1 MKLFFNSL
9 GVVTDFQVESTDS
22 LRQGTVGNRLVAI
35 FEDLSI
41 SNYIPTLN
49 FTRSDGSK
57 VSNVGMDITG
67 ANQCEVK
74 FDDPWYF
81 ALDGEATMTVFLH
94 DGAGNIVT
102 QGQHRITIES
112 TDYDPTAVPP
122 ITPEQYDYLLEQIA
136 KRINKNGETE
146 LGASMD
152 WTAFNGHSVFNYTR
166 GQYLAETK
174 FEFYVP
180 VSFASSIDAENIT
193 INGDDVATKD
203 FVTSETDK
211 YIKKQGKTHIGTLL
225 WLDQNRRAVLAYN
238 SATNILKFVA
248 NLEATNINLT
258 DGSITSNDTLYLGG
272 SKLRAE
278 TSDTVF
284 YMEDYFQLGTGGD
297 IKFISDGAFT
307 WNGNPVAT
315 TASVAE
321 QIVSSLVGYATENY
335 VQQQILAIDL
345 TSYETK
351 VDATAKYNE
360 LNGKI
365 SDVRSVAEGKCKS
378 YTISV
383 NDNAAFN
390 TQDASISGVSSIT
403 DISGNIIQLSS
414 LKNGDVVLII
424 ETDKPD
430 RWYSASDSK
439 FYVLETLKV
448 DLSNYYNKAQVDE
461 AIANSLSYGGYNTI
475 SDANDAELNK
485 FYWISGK
492 TTNFPNNDSRV
503 GLLMNMGYSS
513 TYRTQIYILGYASE
527 APKYYVRN
535 IIGSTWTNWYQLAN
549 EEGVL
554 RNNRQSYD
562 VGPNDADNAVNNT
575 FICVVNKTTN
585 YPYAGASGFLY
596 TNYSLANAGYGIQMF
611 ISRTTNNTYERPTIY
626 VRSKNNNVFYKW
638 HKLAIEGNPT
648 IQLSMFK
655 SIAACGDSYT
665 AGYSVDKDGTI
676 REKAFQNSWV
686 RTLAR
691 KNGIFGGIYAKA
703 GVTTSSWL
711 TDSDCLPA
719 LQADSNHYE
728 LYIIFLGY
736 NDSVSGFGTPEDI
749 DLENPLN
756 SANTTCGNFAKIKY
770 YIEQKD
776 PNAKIVICKLPHG
789 GANTQEQVDT
799 KNPLIEACA
808 TKLGIGCASISDFPS
823 TNDNVYKQSNHGTN
837 VGYSYLA
844 SAIEYGV
851 CKALAMTY
859 YIGFSYD
866 SSENVNKDY
875 NAFLKSL
882 YDAAEGDAAKLV
894 TESELAAAL
903 ANINNIN
910 CINGSDIIDNTL
922 TEAQFNLLMNG
933 KPTLIVGSLFSG
945 GLVNCLIN
953 GWFTQGSSTYFRVFC
968 STGNDNR
975 DSCIA
980 VKNNTRQ
987 IFREYGRR
995 TIYENVAYVNGKA
1008 IPAYPSNTGTFV
1020 LKCVNGTLTWV
1031 QE

>member
-1 MKLFFNSL
+1 MKIFFNSL
-9 GVVTDFQVESTDS
+9 GIVTDFQVESTDS

-35 FEDLSI
+35 FEDLTI
-41 SNYIPTLN
+41 SDYIPTLN

-67 ANQCEVK
+67 DNECEVV
-74 FDDPWYF
+74 FDDEWYF

-94 DGAGNIVT
+94 DGLGNIVA

-112 TDYDPTAVPP
+112 TDYDPEAVPT
-122 ITPEQYDYLLEQIA
+122 ITPEQYNYLLDQIA
-136 KRINKNGETE
+136 SRIAKEGSTTIGTTMTWKDRNGYY
-146 LGASMD
+146 LLK
-152 WTAFNGHSVFNYTR
+152 YTGFSIR
-166 GQYLAETK
+166 
-174 FEFYVP
+174 FYVP
-180 VSFASSIDAENIT
+180 VIVDVLDVTTTMTKGGKN
-193 INGDDVATKD
+193 VATEIYVD
-203 FVTSETDK
+203 NAVSGLASESYVDTEIASAVDGLASEAYVTE
-211 YIKKQGKTHIGTLL
+211 
-225 WLDQNRRAVLAYN
+225 
-238 SATNILKFVA
+238 
-248 NLEATNINLT
+248 
-258 DGSITSNDTLYLGG
+258 
-272 SKLRAE
+272 
-278 TSDTVF
+278 
-284 YMEDYFQLGTGGD
+284 QL
-297 IKFISDGAFT
+297 
-307 WNGNPVAT
+307 
-315 TASVAE
+315 
-321 QIVSSLVGYATENY
+321 ENY
-335 VQQQILAIDL
+335 VTYSALESTLNDYATKTYVQEQILTIDF

-351 VDATAKYNE
+351 VDATTKYNE

-390 TQDASISGVSSIT
+390 TQDSSISGVSSIT

-439 FYVLETLKV
+439 FYVLETAKV

-513 TYRTQIYILGYASE
+513 TYRTQIYILGYGSE

-535 IIGSTWTNWYQLAN
+535 IIGSTWTNWYLLAN

-585 YPYAGASGFLY
+585 YPYENASGFLY
-596 TNYSLANAGYGIQMF
+596 TNYSLASAGYGIQMF
-611 ISRTTNNTYERPTIY
+611 ISRTTNNTYGRPTIY
-626 VRSKNNNVFYKW
+626 VRSKNNNVFYRW

-665 AGYSVDKDGTI
+665 AGYSVDKDGTV
-676 REKAFQNSWV
+676 REKAFQNSWM

-691 KNGIFGGIYAKA
+691 KNGLFGGIYAKT

-728 LYIIFLGY
+728 LYIIFLGF
-736 NDSVSGFGTPEDI
+736 NDSVSDFGTADDI

-756 SANTTCGNFAKIKY
+756 SANTSCGNFAKIKY

-776 PNAKIVICKLPHG
+776 PNAKIVICKLPQG
-789 GANTQEQVDT
+789 GANTKEQVDT

-808 TKLGIGCASISDFPS
+808 TKLGVGCASIPDFPS
-823 TNDNVYKQSNHGTN
+823 SNDNVYKQSNHGTN

-859 YIGFSYD
+859 YIGFNYD
-866 SSENVNKDY
+866 SSEDVNKNY
-875 NAFLKSL
+875 NAFLRSL
-882 YDAAEGDAAKLV
+882 YDTVEGDAAKLV
-894 TESELAAAL
+894 TERELTDAL
-903 ANINNIN
+903 ANIANIN

-922 TEAQFNLLMNG
+922 TEAQFNLLKNG
-933 KPTLIVGSLFSG
+933 KPTLIVGSLLSG
-945 GLVNCLIN
+945 ALVNCLIN
-953 GWFTQGSSTYFRVFC
+953 GWFTQGSSTYFRVLC
-968 STGNDNR
+968 STSNDNR
-975 DSCIA
+975 DSCIS
-980 VKNNTRQ
+980 VNTSTRR
-987 IFREYGRR
+987 IFREYGCR
-995 TIYENVAYVNGKA
+995 TVYENVAYVNGKA
-1008 IPAYPSNTGTFV
+1008 IPANPTENTRPVVPTIAPNGGALNWNDILTLLQSVPGYDATKNQTLKNTAGTIA
-1020 LKCVNGTLTWV
+1020 WV
-1031 QE
+1031 DD